1 VLLRAWAWAS
11 AAPDPDQVVLCGDGR
26 AAFRLGEARGSCA
39 LPIWLE
45 LSGMEND
52 VNRLHDLLNLAADV
66 VQAVK
71 RLEKY

>member
-1 VLLRAWAWAS
+1 
-11 AAPDPDQVVLCGDGR
+11 
-26 AAFRLGEARGSCA
+26 LGVR
-39 LPIWLE
+39 LE